1 METLKVIQT
10 LAKIGKILS
19 KIVFICCIVGACGC
33 VVGIISLAAGVE
45 ALKFGGVELK
55 NILQNEAGV
64 SASSLY
70 CYMAASI
77 FLCAGEGVVAKFAEI
92 YFKNELS
99 RGTPFDL
106 TVAKELFR
114 LGIITI
120 CVPLGALILAE
131 ITQGIMT
138 AAMQDAVA
146 MDIGEASSVGIGV
159 AFMVCSLLCRLGS
172 EQNVQNGQSAQD
184 ISETACE

>member
-33 VVGIISLAAGVE
+33 VVGIISLAAGIE
-45 ALKFGGVELK
+45 ALKFGGIELK
-55 NILQNEAGV
+55 SILQNEAGV

-70 CYMAASI
+70 CCMAAGI

-92 YFKNELS
+92 YFKNELL

-106 TVAKELFR
+106 AVAKELFR
-114 LGIITI
+114 LGIITV

-146 MDIGEASSVGIGV
+146 MDISEASSIGV
-159 AFMVCSLLCRLGS
+159 GLTFMVCSFLCRLGA
-172 EQNVQNGQSAQD
+172 EQNGQFAQEVND
-184 ISETACE
+184 TSRE